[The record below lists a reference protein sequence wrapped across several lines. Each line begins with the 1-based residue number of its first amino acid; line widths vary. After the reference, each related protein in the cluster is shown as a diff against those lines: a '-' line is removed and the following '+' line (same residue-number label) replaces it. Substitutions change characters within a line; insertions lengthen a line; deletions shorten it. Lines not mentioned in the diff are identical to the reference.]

1 MRVMM
6 VVMMMSQTVHEVKI
20 TKTANI
26 VKTNFRKG
34 RLISR
39 LSPKAPK

>member
-6 VVMMMSQTVHEVKI
+6 VAMMMSQTVHEVKI

-26 VKTNFRKG
+26 VKTNLRKTSAHLT
-34 RLISR
+34 LIVE
-39 LSPKAPK
+39 PAK